1 LENKKINVLY
11 VIDGL
16 LPGGK
21 ERQFI
26 EILKGIDRSLF
37 KIGIVTFNKN
47 HFYTEKAKEL
57 SDYFVELDKSKN
69 KFRPFLSI
77 WRCFK
82 EFNPSIVHTWD
93 YLSSMYV
100 YLPSKIKG
108 VKYINGSIRDSGTEK
123 GWQNKAK
130 NLMLRLGNLVV
141 ANSKAGLKS
150 YRVKNGV
157 VIYNAVD
164 ETRFSKKQATGKFN
178 IIKVA
183 NFNDYKDHK
192 SFTKA
197 AIKLVENEIVDN
209 VFYAGDGKH
218 REACE
223 LMVKNLTNGYREKFK
238 FLGAI
243 SNVEEYLK
251 LCNVGVLCSTVQYS
265 EGVSNSVLEY
275 MAAELVPVVTNIGAS
290 SEIITNNVN
299 GFLVEPDNIVSELV
313 EKIQLL
319 KTDKLLQ
326 ERLIK
331 EAKETISVKFNYQG
345 NLNKL
350 VEVYKTI
357 VKK

>member
-1 LENKKINVLY
+1 M
-11 VIDGL
+11 
-16 LPGGK
+16 PGGK

-26 EILKGIDRSLF
+26 EILKGIDRNLF

-57 SDYFVELDKSKN
+57 SDYFIELDKSKN
-69 KFRPFLSI
+69 KFKPFVSI
-77 WRCFK
+77 WKCFK
-82 EFNPSIVHTWD
+82 EFKPSIVHTWD

-100 YLPSKIKG
+100 YFPAKFKK

-130 NLMLRLGNLVV
+130 NLMLRLADHVV
-141 ANSKAGLKS
+141 ANSLAGLKS
-150 YRVKNGV
+150 YGVKNGV
-157 VIYNAVD
+157 VIYNAVN
-164 ETRFSKKQATGKFN
+164 ENRFSKKQELEEFN

-197 AIKLVENEIVDN
+197 AIELVENEIVNN
-209 VFYAGDGKH
+209 VYYAGDGKH
-218 REACE
+218 REDCE
-223 LMVKNLTNGYREKFK
+223 QMVENQANGYQEKFK

-251 LCNVGVLCSTVQYS
+251 LCNVGILCSTVQYS

-299 GFLVEPDNIVSELV
+299 GFLIEPDNIVSELI
-313 EKIQLL
+313 EKIKLL
-319 KTDKLLQ
+319 KTDKSLQ
-326 ERLIK
+326 VRLIT
-331 EAKETISVKFNYQG
+331 EAKKTISEKFNYHG
-345 NLNKL
+345 NLDKL
-350 VEVYKTI
+350 VEVYKAV
-357 VKK
+357 VKKPKT